1 MSLFFIVVLET
12 PANMRFPAIC
22 KKDSSNTTKTQP
34 LFYDALNLDVEA
46 RAHFLSFVNGF
57 IQPERLYCIVKSIF
71 HSNLSSKSMST
82 NLAAP
87 HQSGISQRQ
96 AAIIAG
102 VALVLMAIVA
112 GFAYGFVFTRLVV
125 PGNAVATSQNITNS
139 ELLFRAGIWG
149 WLIILILDVFVA
161 WALFIFLKPAN
172 KNLALL
178 AAWFRLVY
186 ASLLGI
192 AVLNL
197 VYVLL
202 LVHGADSMRVF
213 EPYKLDA
220 LILFFLQ
227 AFSGFWSLG
236 LIVFGCHLLVL
247 GYAALRSGFIP
258 KILGVLLIIAS
269 LCYLLTNGATLL
281 YPNYEQ
287 YKATMETILSAPMAL
302 GELAFG
308 VWLWAKGGKTSTVR
322 V

>member
-1 MSLFFIVVLET
+1 M
-12 PANMRFPAIC
+12 N
-22 KKDSSNTTKTQP
+22 
-34 LFYDALNLDVEA
+34 
-46 RAHFLSFVNGF
+46 
-57 IQPERLYCIVKSIF
+57 
-71 HSNLSSKSMST
+71 T

-87 HQSGISQRQ
+87 PESGISQRQ
-96 AAIIAG
+96 ASIIAG

-125 PGNAVATSQNITNS
+125 PGNAIATSQNITNS
-139 ELLFRAGIWG
+139 ELLFRASILG
-149 WLIILILDVFVA
+149 WLIILILDVLVA
-161 WALFIFLKPAN
+161 WALFIFLKSAN

-186 ASLLGI
+186 ASILGV
-192 AVLNL
+192 AMLNL
-197 VYVLL
+197 VLVLL

-220 LILFFLQ
+220 LMLFFLNT
-227 AFSGFWSLG
+227 FSSMWSLG

-247 GYAALRSGFIP
+247 GYAVFRSGFIP
-258 KILGVLLIIAS
+258 KIFGVLLILAS

-287 YKATMETILSAPMAL
+287 YKVTVEMILSAPMAL

-308 VWLWAKGGKTSTVR
+308 VWLWAKGGKISAVQA
-322 V
+322 

>member
-1 MSLFFIVVLET
+1 M
-12 PANMRFPAIC
+12 C
-22 KKDSSNTTKTQP
+22 KKDFSNTTKTQTT
-34 LFYDALNLDVEA
+34 FRDAPTLGLEA
-46 RAHFLSFVNGF
+46 RVHFLSFVNGF

-71 HSNLSSKSMST
+71 HSNLSSKNMST
-82 NLAAP
+82 NLAAQ
-87 HQSGISQRQ
+87 HQSSISQRQ

-125 PGNAVATSQNITNS
+125 PGNAVATSQNVTNS
-139 ELLFRAGIWG
+139 ELLFRAGILG
-149 WLIILILDVFVA
+149 WLIILLLDVIVA
-161 WALFIFLKPAN
+161 WALYIFLKPAN

-178 AAWFRLVY
+178 TAWLRLVY
-186 ASLLGI
+186 ASMLGV

-197 VYVLL
+197 VLVLL

-220 LILFFLQ
+220 LMLFFLN
-227 AFSGFWSLG
+227 AFSSIWSLG

-247 GYAALRSGFIP
+247 GYVVITSGFIP
-258 KILGVLLIIAS
+258 KIFGVLLIVAS
-269 LCYLLTNGATLL
+269 LGYLLTNGATLL

-287 YKATMETILSAPMAL
+287 YKATVEMILSAPMAI

-308 VWLWAKGGKTSTVR
+308 VWLWVKGEKTSAVR
-322 V
+322 M